1 MGLEI
6 FTWRAVGG
14 SAQGSVKLR
23 TRSAQFGDGYQQ
35 VVPDGINN
43 RTSSWPQKFVGSKV
57 AILAIQSFL
66 DRHAGAKSF
75 LWTPPLGMQG
85 RYRVGEY
92 TPAVEVGGVYSLSA
106 TFVQSFA
113 P

>member
-1 MGLEI
+1 MALET
-6 FTWRAVGG
+6 FTWRAAGS

-35 VVPDGINN
+35 VAPDGINN
-43 RTSSWPQKFVGSKV
+43 RTSSWPLRFVGD
-57 AILAIQSFL
+57 AARIGAIQAFI

-75 LWTPPLGMQG
+75 LWTPPLGVQG

-92 TPAVEVGGVYSLSA
+92 TPAVEAGGVYSLSA